1 MRSAWL
7 HLKNFFSHVIE
18 GLRQFRQLRRPQF
31 VHTIE
36 TFSKRDL
43 YLSLPAPFLLV
54 ASGVFLIVQLF
65 PSHGPYGG
73 ELTEGLLGEPQFIN
87 PVYSSSN
94 STDSDLTRI
103 VFAQLLAYDSAG
115 NLSPDLA
122 DSLPE
127 ISADKKTFTLKLKAN
142 LKWQDGAA
150 LSADDVIFT
159 IQTIQNPEYESPL
172 RPNWIRVKVQKLDD
186 ATVQFKLGEVSNSF
200 VNNFALGIIPK
211 HLWENLSPQ
220 NFRLSDQNLR
230 AVGAGPFGV
239 DSIKKTADGVIKSLR
254 LKANPYYH
262 QGRPY
267 LNYLTFKF
275 YGDYDTLVAAY
286 HGREV
291 QSLGLLPFDKS
302 AFSLSRNLAQS
313 YQLNLPQ
320 YQAVFFNLAR
330 NAVLKS
336 KAVRQALWLAT
347 DRDEIISK
355 IYAGNVAPAFG
366 PIQPLSLG
374 FNPAIEQSVHY
385 SLGEAAMILDKA
397 GWVMDAKTGVRAK
410 GKQVL
415 EFNLVTSGNLVLNV
429 QAAQMLQEQW
439 NKIGAKINLIIVS
452 PRQLHDDYIK
462 GRTFD
467 AILTSENTGADPDP
481 FPFWHTSQSHDP
493 GLNLSGFSSTEADK
507 LLTEAR
513 QTADNNVRIRDY
525 QRFQEIINGELPAIF
540 LTRSLYLYNVPQNLQ
555 GINLANIYY
564 AYERFID
571 INQWYFGN

>member
-43 YLSLPAPFLLV
+43 YLALTAAILLV
-54 ASGVFLIVQLF
+54 ASGGFLIVQLF
-65 PSHGPYGG
+65 TSHGPYGG

-211 HLWENLSPQ
+211 HLWENLSPPKTPAAPI
-220 NFRLSDQNLR
+220 RTC
-230 AVGAGPFGV
+230 GPWAPGRSA
-239 DSIKKTADGVIKSLR
+239 SIRSKKPRTA
-254 LKANPYYH
+254 
-262 QGRPY
+262 
-267 LNYLTFKF
+267 
-275 YGDYDTLVAAY
+275 
-286 HGREV
+286 
-291 QSLGLLPFDKS
+291 
-302 AFSLSRNLAQS
+302 
-313 YQLNLPQ
+313 
-320 YQAVFFNLAR
+320 
-330 NAVLKS
+330 
-336 KAVRQALWLAT
+336 
-347 DRDEIISK
+347 
-355 IYAGNVAPAFG
+355 
-366 PIQPLSLG
+366 
-374 FNPAIEQSVHY
+374 
-385 SLGEAAMILDKA
+385 
-397 GWVMDAKTGVRAK
+397 
-410 GKQVL
+410 
-415 EFNLVTSGNLVLNV
+415 
-429 QAAQMLQEQW
+429 
-439 NKIGAKINLIIVS
+439 
-452 PRQLHDDYIK
+452 
-462 GRTFD
+462 
-467 AILTSENTGADPDP
+467 
-481 FPFWHTSQSHDP
+481 
-493 GLNLSGFSSTEADK
+493 
-507 LLTEAR
+507 
-513 QTADNNVRIRDY
+513 
-525 QRFQEIINGELPAIF
+525 
-540 LTRSLYLYNVPQNLQ
+540 
-555 GINLANIYY
+555 
-564 AYERFID
+564 
-571 INQWYFGN
+571 